1 MKEYELIVV
10 GSGAGMNVVSKARN
24 AGMRVAIVENWVMG
38 GTCLNRGCIPSKI
51 LTYPAEVV
59 RQIEHARELGINAKI
74 ESIDYEL
81 VRKRMWELVLRDRHG
96 MEEGVAADG
105 GLDFYHTTARFI
117 GPYTLQV
124 GQEQIKAPKIVLAIG
139 VRTLI
144 PDIPGLRETGFETSE
159 SIFDLQTLPRSMI
172 ILGGGYKACEFGHFF
187 SAFGTKVSIVGRN
200 SRILPREEEEV
211 SELVLFKMRE
221 YLNLKVN
228 QDVVSIRK
236 GDKGKVV
243 VIKDRT
249 TGIVEELEADEILLT
264 TGVQSNADMIE
275 PEVSGIK
282 TDIGRYIMV
291 NENLETNVP
300 GIFAMGDVIGR
311 TMFRHTANYHAQLV
325 WNNAFAKNKMNLDE
339 HAVPHAIF
347 GHPEVASVGVTQ
359 SEAKARGIKVLVGLS
374 EYFDCAKGYAMGERD
389 SFAKVVVDMTSYQII
404 GASAVGT
411 DAAILVQAMV
421 YLMNAGDRT
430 YVPLARSQ
438 TIHPALSEVMVN
450 AFGNLHDPEHVHVH
464 EHEAHEE
471 VKK

>member
-24 AGMRVAIVENWVMG
+24 AGLRVAIVENWVMG

-59 RQIEHARELGINAKI
+59 RQIEHAREIGINAKI

-139 VRTLI
+139 VRTFI

-159 SIFDLQTLPRSMI
+159 SIFDLQTLPHSMI

-249 TGIVEELEADEILLT
+249 TGLVEELEADEILLT
-264 TGVQSNADMIE
+264 TGIQSNADMIE

-282 TDIGRYIMV
+282 TDIGRYIVV

-325 WNNAFAKNKMNLDE
+325 WNNAFAKNKMKLDE
-339 HAVPHAIF
+339 HAVPHAVF

-430 YVPLARSQ
+430 YLPLARSQ

-464 EHEAHEE
+464 EHEAAE
-471 VKK
+471 K